1 MTQRRVTRQR
11 LFGGQHTNC
20 RFNRHFVSRANSSIC
35 FSLISVQFVSDLSTM
50 KIATNMPQIVKDYSM
65 FDWLP
70 KLIGS
75 KSQPEPEAKK
85 KQDDGFVPW
94 INKQDEP
101 LADND
106 STGDGGG
113 DGGD

>member
-1 MTQRRVTRQR
+1 MTQRRLTRQR

-20 RFNRHFVSRANSSIC
+20 RFNRHFVSRVNSSIC
-35 FSLISVQFVSDLSTM
+35 FSLISVQFVSDHSTM

-106 STGDGGG
+106 STGDGG
-113 DGGD
+113 D

>member
-1 MTQRRVTRQR
+1 MDY
-11 LFGGQHTNC
+11 
-20 RFNRHFVSRANSSIC
+20 
-35 FSLISVQFVSDLSTM
+35 LI
-50 KIATNMPQIVKDYSM
+50 

-75 KSQPEPEAKK
+75 KSQPEPEEKE

-101 LADND
+101 L
-106 STGDGGG
+106 TGRDGGS
-113 DGGD
+113 GGQK

>member
-1 MTQRRVTRQR
+1 
-11 LFGGQHTNC
+11 
-20 RFNRHFVSRANSSIC
+20 
-35 FSLISVQFVSDLSTM
+35 M
-50 KIATNMPQIVKDYSM
+50 KIATRMPQIVKDYSM
-65 FDWLP
+65 LDWLS

-75 KSQPEPEAKK
+75 KSQPEPEEKK

-101 LADND
+101 SADSD
-106 STGDGGG
+106 SGGDGGG

>member
-1 MTQRRVTRQR
+1 
-11 LFGGQHTNC
+11 
-20 RFNRHFVSRANSSIC
+20 
-35 FSLISVQFVSDLSTM
+35 
-50 KIATNMPQIVKDYSM
+50 MPQLDMDYLM

-75 KSQPEPEAKK
+75 KSQPEPEEKE

-101 LADND
+101 L
-106 STGDGGG
+106 TGRDGGS
-113 DGGD
+113 GGQK

>member
-1 MTQRRVTRQR
+1 
-11 LFGGQHTNC
+11 
-20 RFNRHFVSRANSSIC
+20 
-35 FSLISVQFVSDLSTM
+35 
-50 KIATNMPQIVKDYSM
+50 M

>member
-1 MTQRRVTRQR
+1 MWR
-11 LFGGQHTNC
+11 G
-20 RFNRHFVSRANSSIC
+20 
-35 FSLISVQFVSDLSTM
+35 FSLVFVQFVSDHSTM
-50 KIATNMPQIVKDYSM
+50 KIASSTHQLVKDYSM

-85 KQDDGFVPW
+85 KQDDGFVHW
-94 INKQDEP
+94 INKQDGSS
-101 LADND
+101 ADND

>member
-1 MTQRRVTRQR
+1 
-11 LFGGQHTNC
+11 
-20 RFNRHFVSRANSSIC
+20 
-35 FSLISVQFVSDLSTM
+35 
-50 KIATNMPQIVKDYSM
+50 M

-75 KSQPEPEAKK
+75 KSQPEPEEKK

-94 INKQDEP
+94 INKQDDP
-101 LADND
+101 SADND

-113 DGGD
+113 DGGG

>member
-1 MTQRRVTRQR
+1 M
-11 LFGGQHTNC
+11 
-20 RFNRHFVSRANSSIC
+20 
-35 FSLISVQFVSDLSTM
+35 
-50 KIATNMPQIVKDYSM
+50 DYLM

-75 KSQPEPEAKK
+75 KSQPEPEEKE

-101 LADND
+101 L
-106 STGDGGG
+106 TGRDGGS
-113 DGGD
+113 GGQK